1 MSTVN
6 EHIRRAVRIELARK
20 DMNQARLANGI
31 GVSRQYLSDVMRG
44 KAGKVPAVWQKILAE
59 LDLELVVQAKDEA
72 G

>member
-20 DMNQARLANGI
+20 DMNQARLADGI

-44 KAGKVPAVWQKILAE
+44 KAGKVPAVWQKVLAE
-59 LDLELVVQAKDEA
+59 LDLELVVQAKE
-72 G
+72 